1 MDGTGELCV
10 GRNVELPEFSTNH
23 DLVGSILALLAWFHI
38 QDQETYE
45 TFIALLIFLK
55 LLLIYSSSTINDFL
69 WANDRMTLCA
79 GFTF

>member
-45 TFIALLIFLK
+45 TFIALLIFRK
-55 LLLIYSSSTINDFL
+55 LLLIYKSRHYEWFSL
-69 WANDRMTLCA
+69 ENDRESA